1 MEAEVVSM
9 VRHMLHGGDETA
21 GTIASGG
28 TEAILLAIK
37 SHRLDC

>member
-9 VRHMLHGGDETA
+9 VRHMLHGGPETT
-21 GTIASGG
+21 GPIASGG

-37 SHRLDC
+37 THRY